1 MRARGSLSRG
11 MPGGGGGGSGGGGSG
26 GGAGV
31 LAGHE
36 LTVFETTEVR
46 LTLALP
52 STDYLHL
59 LLATQH

>member
-1 MRARGSLSRG
+1 
-11 MPGGGGGGSGGGGSG
+11 MPGGGGGGGGNSGAGG
-26 GGAGV
+26 GV

-36 LTVFETTEVR
+36 LTVLETTEVR